1 MAWNNRQ
8 NYKKLLWQIHNYQC
22 VSRSINPM
30 SGCSRKMKIKI
41 QKRGSHE
48 HVSVVLQLY
57 VRPIILAFPDPIF
70 RHPSC
75 IIFSTL
81 TCVGFWR
88 GHQLIIPH
96 THSQP
101 RKKKKENGN
110 FVEGRRKLFKNLTK
124 CVTCDIRSVCVL
136 VAEH

>member
-1 MAWNNRQ
+1 
-8 NYKKLLWQIHNYQC
+8 
-22 VSRSINPM
+22 
-30 SGCSRKMKIKI
+30 MKIKI
-41 QKRGSHE
+41 QKSGSHE

-101 RKKKKENGN
+101 RKKK
-110 FVEGRRKLFKNLTK
+110 EGKWKLCRRQAKTFQKLDKM
-124 CVTCDIRSVCVL
+124 C
-136 VAEH
+136 HM